1 MRIVFF
7 GTPEFAVPSLKALL
21 AAGFEVAAVVTQPD
35 RPQGRSRS
43 TLFASPTKVI
53 AEELNLPVLQPDKPV
68 GDVFA
73 QTLRRCDSDLGVVV
87 AYGHILRPEIL
98 STPPMGMINVH
109 ASLLPRLRGAAP
121 IQWAILNGD
130 RETGIS
136 VMQMEAG
143 LDSGPVYHRAATEIG
158 PDETGGELTRRLAQL
173 GAGALIETVTAL
185 GKAPLNATPQ
195 DHSLA
200 TQAPKIERNHARI
213 IWSEGADA
221 CARRIRAFDPE
232 PGAWTTFAGH
242 EIKLFGARV
251 HQPLSPEVHQNGG
264 DPGTV
269 LQAGDRL
276 SISTGGGAL
285 MVREVQ
291 PSGKRRMPVAD
302 WLRGH
307 GLAPGERFE

>member
-21 AAGFEVAAVVTQPD
+21 AAGLEVAAVVTQPD
-35 RPQGRSRS
+35 KPQGRSRS
-43 TLFASPTKVI
+43 KLFSSPTKLI
-53 AEELNLPVLQPDKPV
+53 AEDLDIPVLQPVKPV

-73 QTLRRCDSDLGVVV
+73 QTLRRFDSDLGVVV

-98 STPPMGMINVH
+98 STPRLGMINVH
-109 ASLLPRLRGAAP
+109 ASLLPHLRGAAP
-121 IQWAILNGD
+121 IQWSILNGEQ
-130 RETGIS
+130 ETGIS

-143 LDSGPVYHRAATEIG
+143 LDSGPVYHRAAITIG
-158 PDETGGELTRRLAQL
+158 GDETGGELTQRLAL
-173 GAGALIETVTAL
+173 VGAAGLIETVTAL
-185 GKAPLNATPQ
+185 NKVSLKAAPQ
-195 DHSLA
+195 DHTLA
-200 TQAPKIERNHARI
+200 TYAPKIDRRHTRLV
-213 IWSEGADA
+213 WSEGSDG

-232 PGAWTTFAGH
+232 PGAWTTFDGH

-251 HQPLSPEVHQNGG
+251 HQLRDLAGHENGK

-269 LQAGDRL
+269 LQTGDRL
-276 SISTGGGAL
+276 SVSTGSGAL

-302 WLRGH
+302 WLRGRSI
-307 GLAPGERFE
+307 APGKRFE

>member
-21 AAGFEVAAVVTQPD
+21 AAGFDVAAIVTQPD
-35 RPQGRSRS
+35 KPQGRSRS
-43 TLFASPTKVI
+43 RLFPSPTKVI
-53 AEELNLPVLQPDKPV
+53 AEDLDIPVLQPVKPV

-73 QTLRRCDSDLGVVV
+73 QTLRRFGSDLGVVV

-98 STPPMGMINVH
+98 ATPERGMINVH

-130 RETGIS
+130 GETGIS

-143 LDSGPVYHRAATEIG
+143 LDSGPVYHRVGVPIG
-158 PDETGGELTRRLAQL
+158 ADETAGELTLRLAQV
-173 GAGALIETVTAL
+173 GAAALIETVTAFNKGSL
-185 GKAPLNATPQ
+185 KPVPQ
-195 DHSLA
+195 DHAQA
-200 TQAPKIERNHARI
+200 THAPKIDRQHARI
-213 IWSEGADA
+213 VWSEGAEH
-221 CARRIRAFDPE
+221 CARQIRAFDPE
-232 PGAWTTFAGH
+232 PGAWTTFEGQ

-251 HQPLSPEVHQNGG
+251 HQLRDLTPHANGT
-264 DPGTV
+264 DPGSV
-269 LQAGDRL
+269 LQAGERL
-276 SISTGGGAL
+276 SIGTGSGSL

-302 WLRGH
+302 WLRGRP
-307 GLAPGERFE
+307 LIPGNRFE